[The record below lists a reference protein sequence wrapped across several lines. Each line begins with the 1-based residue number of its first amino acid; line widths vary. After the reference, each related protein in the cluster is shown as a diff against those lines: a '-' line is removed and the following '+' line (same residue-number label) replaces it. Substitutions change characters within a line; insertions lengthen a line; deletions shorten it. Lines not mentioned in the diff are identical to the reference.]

1 MYKTVKFFLFKIII
15 LLFAT
20 NCSFYSFK
28 GSMPAHI
35 SSVVISPIVN
45 ETFEYTI
52 STVLNDKF
60 TSLILLENILEIVSY
75 ENADSKLDIIVKSIS
90 DKPNVFTIDNDSG
103 YEVVNEWKILI
114 QVEVIWYDLINN
126 VDIINKT
133 ITEWSTYNLG
143 VDIGD
148 DLLDNDLDGLVDSED
163 SDEYGTPKE
172 GAMRIAIDKISKRI
186 INELT
191 STW

>member
-1 MYKTVKFFLFKIII
+1 MFKNFTIGIIYVLI
-15 LLFAT
+15 SS
-20 NCSFYSFK
+20 CSFYSFK
-28 GSMPAHI
+28 GSIPAHI
-35 SSVVISPIVN
+35 KSVVISPIIN
-45 ETFEYTI
+45 NTSEYTA
-52 STVLNDKF
+52 STLLDEKF
-60 TSLILLENILEIVSY
+60 TTMMLLENILDIVKY
-75 ENADSKLDIIVKSIS
+75 ENADSKLDITVKSIS

-103 YEVVNEWKILI
+103 YEVVNEWKIMI
-114 QVEVIWYDLINN
+114 QVQVKWYDLIN
-126 VDIINKT
+126 DIDIVNKT

-143 VDIGD
+143 INIGND
-148 DLLDNDLDGLVDSED
+148 QIDNDLDGLIDSED

>member
-1 MYKTVKFFLFKIII
+1 MYKISRFLTFHIII
-15 LLFAT
+15 LIFAT
-20 NCSFYSFK
+20 SCGFYSFK

-35 SSVVISPIVN
+35 KSVVISPIIN
-45 ETFEYTI
+45 ETFEYTA

-60 TSLILLENILEIVSY
+60 TNLMLLENILEIVSY

-90 DKPNVFTIDNDSG
+90 DKPNIFTIDNDSG
-103 YEVVNEWKILI
+103 YEVVNEWKIII
-114 QVEVIWYDLINN
+114 QVQVIWYDLINN

-143 VDIGD
+143 VNIGD
-148 DLLDNDLDGLVDSED
+148 DLLDNDLDGLIDSED

-172 GAMRIAIDKISKRI
+172 GSMRIAIDKTAKRI

>member
-1 MYKTVKFFLFKIII
+1 MYKTVKFFPFKIII
-15 LLFAT
+15 LLFAI

-35 SSVVISPIVN
+35 DSVVISPIIN
-45 ETFEYTI
+45 ETFEYTA

-60 TSLILLENILEIVSY
+60 TSLMLLENILEIVSY
-75 ENADSKLDIIVKSIS
+75 ENADSKLDIIVKAIS
-90 DKPNVFTIDNDSG
+90 DKPNVFTIDSDSG

-143 VDIGD
+143 INIGD
-148 DLLDNDLDGLVDSED
+148 DLLDNDLDGLIDSED